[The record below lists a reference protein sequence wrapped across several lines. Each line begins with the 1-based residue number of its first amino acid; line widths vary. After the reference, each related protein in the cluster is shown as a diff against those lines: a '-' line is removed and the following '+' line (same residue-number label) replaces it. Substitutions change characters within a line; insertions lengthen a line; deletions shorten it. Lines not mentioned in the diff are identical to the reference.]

1 MVFKPFTHIARQS
14 FTKAFTHGYAQSV
27 VAASQSSYA
36 SSTTLNHLTATNP
49 AKFSRTTQLQHVFQ
63 PSSSSGAG
71 AKASQGSSGGGD
83 VGLAAYYAAWQQAQ
97 QTGDDSDWKQLQ
109 LKRKLGWKPSTEEE
123 SAKQKSEDNLPSTAR
138 SDLNHSPHITKASAN
153 ADVSAKVEEAVAR
166 EIQIQEEQAQAEEA
180 SEAQDASATEAFPDL
195 PADVAAVGDITKEG
209 SLLASE
215 RIVQLASAGKFAE
228 IPGAFAALLR
238 DGLTPTVG
246 AYNALLDS
254 AIKLHDDRSQAIP
267 KALDI
272 YSDMLRRRV
281 IPDEQTYQMLVQL
294 FVLRAR
300 DAMTAM
306 EVLEQ
311 ERIRFGGMEEP
322 GKFML
327 HSSELEKAIL
337 SEDDSLGIALKLFD
351 TATARHAE
359 LVFPLDIYRYLI
371 TACATKGMVEAMIRV
386 YAHMESHK
394 VTPHAS
400 IFPSMIDAFASSG
413 DLTSAVECYNE
424 YRSLAVS
431 DDNGTFCI
439 IHRLDGQ
446 VYAALIKAYMS
457 CGKEENAMRFFERI
471 RSSFDGVTENRETRQ
486 ETLESVIVHDALVQH
501 ALNAGD
507 FARALEQAK
516 TRLRDGA
523 LDQAMSQICMAAA
536 DSGEL
541 KIASEAYDTLP
552 HDVET
557 RLKPA
562 VSMLALHIREG
573 NVPAAQ
579 PLWLMLS
586 SVGQATSDMV
596 QPTVMYAVALL
607 KSGRTDESLVE
618 ARNMFAR
625 IRSASPNPS
634 SDSVQEQI
642 NESIHLLSRVLVQ
655 SAAVLSPQASMS
667 LLWLMT
673 ENGGIIPPVAEH
685 AVAFLGPLEISQ
697 LSPHDLALALQV
709 QAGILVNH
717 SAMSFDAAHPIRF
730 SHMLDIALANGLAMD
745 STTVNIVDQAVN
757 KLFTSRPDM
766 VGRWHSYLGLASSPA
781 TYFSDPR
788 TPVSELSSTS
798 SVPSE
803 DSFDPYAY
811 ATDFKGS
818 AMIAEEL
825 ESTHGRPESHLNGSL
840 DRLRNMR
847 RGGRHPRYITYAKLI
862 SAAAKNNR
870 VDLVHEVLSM
880 ARRDVPLLPQYKAVK
895 YGWTSILDAMVAACL
910 TLGDRGL
917 AAKYHNE
924 LSELGSAPS
933 ANTFGLYITTLKEST
948 KTFDEATEALKIFHR
963 AVAEGV
969 EPTSFLYNALIGKL
983 GKARRIDD
991 CLQYFA
997 EMRANNVR
1005 PTSVTYGTIVNALC
1019 RVSDER
1025 FAEEMFEEME
1035 SMPNYKPRPAPYNSM
1050 IQYFL
1055 NTKRDRSKVLAYYE
1069 RMLSRN
1075 IKPTMHTYK
1084 LLIDA
1089 HASLEPVDMEAA
1101 EKVLETIKASKQEP
1115 EAVHYASLIHA
1126 NGCVMQDMEAALNV
1140 FNSAVSNPKVQVQP
1154 CLYQALLESMVANNQ
1169 VAQSEAIVR
1178 DMTKR
1183 RVEMTAYIANTL
1195 IHGWAA
1201 EGNLQKASAIYNS
1214 IGIDKREPSTYEAM
1228 TRAFL
1233 AADDR
1238 ASASRTVQE
1247 MLSRGYPSAVAHKIA
1262 DLIGN
1267 ASQHFHH
1274 CILLY
1279 TSIGLFCRP
1288 SMSNFRLPLST
1299 NPLYRCIF
1307 VRHNSHSASFSRSAM
1322 DSTNPQQKRPKK
1334 LIFAPGDIEPTPET
1348 QTPKSDVLVPA
1359 SALPPRLVAEALRSH
1374 AMTPKTALDNKVL
1387 SHPARAHQFVRN
1399 PPLTI
1404 SQLHPNNPLYQF
1416 HAWFRDPR
1424 LDPSSAPETCTLATA
1439 SLPSGRV
1446 SARVVYLKELDE
1458 RGWTVYSNWGSRE
1471 GKGGHVFG
1479 PLTDGNAEGSVPN
1492 PMPGSEVDESL
1503 VKDLGLE
1510 QQGNKWAA
1518 LTFCWSALERQVRIE
1533 GMVEPLSREES
1544 EMYWRTR
1551 ERGSQIGAWA
1561 SWQSKVLWA
1570 AEPDTLVNR
1579 RRKSFGPGEDSKDAI
1594 VYPVIPH
1601 DVDETDIDDGRALL
1615 EKKVREMEAR
1625 FADTKEIPLPP
1636 FWGGVRLIPES
1647 VEFWQGR
1654 RSRLHDRFRYV
1665 RIHGTDESSYKWRIE
1680 RLSP

>member
-36 SSTTLNHLTATNP
+36 SSTTLNHLTVANP
-49 AKFSRTTQLQHVFQ
+49 AKYSRTTQLQHVFQ

-83 VGLAAYYAAWQQAQ
+83 AGLAAYYAAWQQAQ

-109 LKRKLGWKPSTEEE
+109 LKRGLGWKPLTEEE
-123 SAKQKSEDNLPSTAR
+123 ASKRKDENGLSATAR
-138 SDLNHSPHITKASAN
+138 SDLSHSPHLTQASVN

-166 EIQIQEEQAQAEEA
+166 EIQIQEEQARAEEA

-195 PADVAAVGDITKEG
+195 PDDVAAVGDIATEE
-209 SLLASE
+209 SRLASE
-215 RIVQLASAGKFAE
+215 RIEQLACEKKFVD

-254 AIKLHDDRSQAIP
+254 AIELHDDRSQAIP
-267 KALDI
+267 KALDV

-281 IPDEQTYQMLVQL
+281 IPDEQTYRMLVQL
-294 FVLRAR
+294 FVLRAH
-300 DAMTAM
+300 DAMKAM

-311 ERIRFGGMEEP
+311 ERVRYGGMEEP

-337 SEDDSLGIALKLFD
+337 AEDDSLGIALKLFD
-351 TATARHAE
+351 TATARHAD
-359 LVFPLDIYRYLI
+359 LVFPIDTYRYLI
-371 TACATKGMVEAMIRV
+371 CACATGGKVDAMVRV

-400 IFPSMIDAFASSG
+400 IFPSMIDAFASAG
-413 DLTSAVECYNE
+413 ELTSAVECYNE

-439 IHRLDGQ
+439 IQRLDGQ
-446 VYAALIKAYMS
+446 VYAALIKAYIT
-457 CGKEENAMRFFERI
+457 CGKEENAMRFLDRI
-471 RSSFDGVTENRETRQ
+471 RSSFDEVTENRETRQ
-486 ETLESVIVHDALVQH
+486 EALESIIIHDALVQH
-501 ALNAGD
+501 ALRSGD
-507 FARALEQAK
+507 YAKALEQAK

-523 LDQAMSQICMAAA
+523 LDQAMSQICIAAA
-536 DSGEL
+536 DSGNLE
-541 KIASEAYDTLP
+541 IASEAYDLLP
-552 HDVET
+552 KDVET
-557 RLKPA
+557 RQKPA
-562 VSMLALHIREG
+562 VSMLALHVRDG
-573 NVPAAQ
+573 NVSAARS
-579 PLWLMLS
+579 LWLMLS
-586 SVGQATSDMV
+586 TVGQATSDMV

-607 KSGRTDESLVE
+607 KSGRTEESLVE
-618 ARNMFAR
+618 ARNMFSR
-625 IRSASPNPS
+625 VRSSNDLS
-634 SDSVQEQI
+634 SNSVREQI
-642 NESIHLLSRVLVQ
+642 NECIHLLSRVLVQ
-655 SAAVLSPQASMS
+655 GAAILSPQASMS
-667 LLWLMT
+667 LLWLMA
-673 ENGGIIPPVAEH
+673 ENGALISPVAQH

-697 LSPHDLALALQV
+697 LNPRDLALALQV
-709 QAGILVNH
+709 QAGILVNN
-717 SAMSFDAAHPIRF
+717 SAMSFDAAHPIPT
-730 SHMLDIALANGLAMD
+730 GLAMD
-745 STTVNIVDQAVN
+745 STTVNLVDQAVN

-766 VGRWHSYLGLASSPA
+766 VSRWHSYLGLTSSPSS
-781 TYFSDPR
+781 YLSGPH
-788 TPVSELSSTS
+788 TPVSEISSMS

-818 AMIAEEL
+818 ALIADGL
-825 ESTHGRPESHLNGSL
+825 ESTNGRPEAHLNEAL
-840 DRLRNMR
+840 NRLRNMR
-847 RGGRHPRYITYAKLI
+847 RAGRHPRYITYAKLI
-862 SAAAKNNR
+862 GAAAKNNR

-917 AAKYHNE
+917 AAKYHHE

-1101 EKVLETIKASKQEP
+1101 EKVLETVRASGQEP

-1126 NGCVMQDMEAALNV
+1126 KGCVMRDMEAAHDV
-1140 FNSAVSNPKVQVQP
+1140 FKSAVSNPKVNLQP
-1154 CLYQALLESMVANNQ
+1154 CLYQALLESMVANRQ
-1169 VAQSEAIVR
+1169 VAQTETIVE
-1178 DMTKR
+1178 DMIKR

-1201 EGNLQKASAIYNS
+1201 EGDIQKAQAIYNS
-1214 IGIDKREPSTYEAM
+1214 VGIEKREPSTYEAM

-1233 AADDR
+1233 AADDH

-1247 MLSRGYPSAVAHKIA
+1247 MLSRGYPTAVAHKIA
-1262 DLIGN
+1262 DLI
-1267 ASQHFHH
+1267 
-1274 CILLY
+1274 Y
-1279 TSIGLFCRP
+1279 TSTTLVNYFP
-1288 SMSNFRLPLST
+1288 SM
-1299 NPLYRCIF
+1299 
-1307 VRHNSHSASFSRSAM
+1307 RHNRLFNSTRPLRHSFAPRRNYHTTLSYFSAM
-1322 DSTNPQQKRPKK
+1322 DSTNPQHKRPKK
-1334 LIFAPGDIEPTPET
+1334 LIFAPGDIEATPET
-1348 QTPKSDVLVPA
+1348 QTPRAGEHLIPA
-1359 SALPPRLVAEALRSH
+1359 SALPPRVVAEALRSDT
-1374 AMTPKTALDNKVL
+1374 MTPNTELDNKVL

-1404 SQLHPNNPLYQF
+1404 SQLHPTNPLYQF

-1424 LDPSSAPETCTLATA
+1424 LERSSAPETCTLATA
-1439 SLPSGRV
+1439 SLPTGRV

-1471 GKGGHVFG
+1471 GKGGQVFG
-1479 PLTDGNAEGSVPN
+1479 SSIGQNGESGFPDSMPSV
-1492 PMPGSEVDESL
+1492 VDEPL
-1503 VKDLGLE
+1503 VQDLELE
-1510 QQGNKWAA
+1510 EHGNKWAA

-1533 GMVEPLSREES
+1533 GKVEPLSREES

-1561 SWQSKVLWA
+1561 SWQSKVLWS
-1570 AEPDTLVNR
+1570 AEPGTLVSR
-1579 RRKSFGPGEDSKDAI
+1579 RRKSFGPGEDSGSI
-1594 VYPVIPH
+1594 IYPDIPH

-1615 EKKVREMEAR
+1615 EKRVQEMEAR
-1625 FADTKEIPLPP
+1625 FADTKDIPLPP

>member
-36 SSTTLNHLTATNP
+36 SSTTLNHLAAANP

-71 AKASQGSSGGGD
+71 AKASQGGSGGGD
-83 VGLAAYYAAWQQAQ
+83 AGVAAYYAAWQQAQ
-97 QTGDDSDWKQLQ
+97 QTGDDSDWKKLQ
-109 LKRKLGWKPSTEEE
+109 SKRGLGWKPTTEEE
-123 SAKQKSEDNLPSTAR
+123 GKHKDEHDLSATR
-138 SDLNHSPHITKASAN
+138 SDLNHSPHLNQATAN
-153 ADVSAKVEEAVAR
+153 ADVGAQVEEAVAR
-166 EIQIQEEQAQAEEA
+166 EIQIAEEQARAEEA
-180 SEAQDASATEAFPDL
+180 IETQDADATEAFPDL
-195 PADVAAVGDITKEG
+195 PNEVAAVGDIASEE
-209 SLLASE
+209 SRLASE
-215 RIVQLASAGKFAE
+215 RIVQLASDKKYAS

-254 AIKLHDDRSQAIP
+254 AIELHDDRSQAIP
-267 KALDI
+267 KALDV

-281 IPDEQTYQMLVQL
+281 VPDEQTYRMLVQL
-294 FVLRAR
+294 FVMRAH
-300 DAMTAM
+300 DARKAM
-306 EVLEQ
+306 EALEQ
-311 ERIRFGGMEEP
+311 ERVRYGGMEEP

-327 HSSELEKAIL
+327 HSSELEEAIL
-337 SEDDSLGIALKLFD
+337 AEDDSFGIAIKLFE
-351 TATARHAE
+351 TATSRHADI
-359 LVFPLDIYRYLI
+359 VFPLNTYRYLI
-371 TACATKGMVEAMIRV
+371 TACATEGKVDAMVRV
-386 YAHMESHK
+386 YSHMESHK

-400 IFPSMIDAFASSG
+400 IFPAMIEAFASAG
-413 DLTSAVECYNE
+413 ELASAVECYNE
-424 YRSLAVS
+424 YRSLAVA
-431 DDNGTFCI
+431 DDSGKFCI
-439 IHRLDGQ
+439 IQRLDGQ
-446 VYAALIKAYMS
+446 VYAALIKAYIS
-457 CGKEENAMRFFERI
+457 CGKEENAMRFLERI
-471 RSSFDGVTENRETRQ
+471 RSSFDEVTENRETRRDA
-486 ETLESVIVHDALVQH
+486 LESVIIHDALVEH
-501 ALNAGD
+501 ALKMGD
-507 FARALEQAK
+507 HEKALEQAK
-516 TRLRDGA
+516 NRLHDGA
-523 LDQAMSQICMAAA
+523 LDQAMCQICITAA
-536 DSGEL
+536 DSGNL
-541 KIASEAYDTLP
+541 KIASEAYDLLP
-552 HDVET
+552 KNMET
-557 RLKPA
+557 RQKPA
-562 VSMLALHIREG
+562 VSMLALHVRDG
-573 NVPAAQ
+573 NVSAARS
-579 PLWLMLS
+579 LWQMLS
-586 SVGQATSDMV
+586 TVGQATSDMV
-596 QPTVMYAVALL
+596 QPTLMYAVALL
-607 KSGRTDESLVE
+607 KSGRTDESLLE

-625 IRSASPNPS
+625 IRSSSNNLPS
-634 SDSVQEQI
+634 VREQI

-655 SAAVLSPQASMS
+655 SAAILSPQASMS
-667 LLWLMT
+667 LLWLMA
-673 ENGGIIPPVAEH
+673 ENGGLISPVVQH

-697 LSPHDLALALQV
+697 LNPRDLALALQV
-709 QAGILVNH
+709 QAGILVNN

-730 SHMLDIALANGLAMD
+730 SHMLDIALATGLAMD
-745 STTVNIVDQAVN
+745 SATVNLVDQAVN

-766 VGRWHSYLGLASSPA
+766 VGRWHSYLGLSSSPSS
-781 TYFSDPR
+781 YVSGLH
-788 TPVSELSSTS
+788 TPVSEMSSMS
-798 SVPSE
+798 SAPSE

-818 AMIAEEL
+818 AMIADGL
-825 ESTHGRPESHLNGSL
+825 ESTHGRPDSHLNEAL
-840 DRLRNMR
+840 NRLRNMR
-847 RGGRHPRYITYAKLI
+847 RAGRHPRYITYAKI
-862 SAAAKNNR
+862 IAAAAKSDR
-870 VDLVHEVLSM
+870 IDLVHEVLSM

-917 AAKYHNE
+917 AAKYHHE

-1101 EKVLETIKASKQEP
+1101 EKVLETVKAAGQEP

-1126 NGCVMQDMEAALNV
+1126 KGCVMRDMEAAHNVFKSAV
-1140 FNSAVSNPKVQVQP
+1140 FNSKVRVQP
-1154 CLYQALLESMVANNQ
+1154 CLYQALLESMVANHQ
-1169 VAQSEAIVR
+1169 VTQTEAIVE
-1178 DMTKR
+1178 DMIKR
-1183 RVEMTAYIANTL
+1183 KVEMTAYIANTL

-1201 EGNLQKASAIYNS
+1201 EGNVLKAQAVYNS
-1214 IGIDKREPSTYEAM
+1214 VGIEKREPSTYEAM

-1233 AADDR
+1233 AADDH

-1262 DLIGN
+1262 DLVGN
-1267 ASQHFHH
+1267 ALIPMRRCQLPARFALR
-1274 CILLY
+1274 LLP
-1279 TSIGLFCRP
+1279 T
-1288 SMSNFRLPLST
+1288 
-1299 NPLYRCIF
+1299 YRNYHAGQ
-1307 VRHNSHSASFSRSAM
+1307 VYHSAM
-1322 DSTNPQQKRPKK
+1322 DSTNPEQKRPKK
-1334 LIFAPGDIEPTPET
+1334 LIFAPGDIRPQT
-1348 QTPKSDVLVPA
+1348 QTQDKPPQTEPSVPV
-1359 SALPPRLVAEALRSH
+1359 SALPPHVVAEALRSDT
-1374 AMTPKTALDNKVL
+1374 MTPNTELNNKVL
-1387 SHPARAHQFVRN
+1387 SHPAQAHQFVRN

-1404 SQLHPNNPLYQF
+1404 SQLHPTNPLYQF

-1424 LDPSSAPETCTLATA
+1424 LEPSSAPETCTLATA

-1458 RGWTVYSNWGSRE
+1458 RGWTVYSNWGSRK

-1479 PLTDGNAEGSVPN
+1479 AGGGDSNSDGGVPEA
-1492 PMPGSEVDESL
+1492 MPVSDGVDEPL
-1503 VKDLGLE
+1503 VQDLGL
-1510 QQGNKWAA
+1510 QQQANKWAA
-1518 LTFCWSALERQVRIE
+1518 LTFLWSSLERQVRIE

-1561 SWQSKVLWA
+1561 SWQSKVLWS
-1570 AEPDTLVNR
+1570 AEPDSLLDK
-1579 RRKSFGPGEDSKDAI
+1579 RRKSFGPGEEKDSI
-1594 VYPVIPH
+1594 VYPEIPH
-1601 DVDETDIDDGRALL
+1601 DVDETDIDDGRELL
-1615 EKKVREMEAR
+1615 EKKVQEMEAR

-1665 RIHGTDESSYKWRIE
+1665 RIHAENESVYKWRIE